1 MTRTT
6 LISAITAILLTVTAC
21 GQAANDQAAN
31 DQAANEPAND
41 AAAIPDFY
49 RNNTGWSTPR
59 GKNLEPPPPGAPGVA
74 GPIGNHPDHPHFG
87 NITGMPTPRI
97 GDDTNPLLTPW
108 AADQMRRTRESIV
121 AGTAP
126 FDPAARCWLPGVPAI
141 ISFGVAPM
149 YFLQTPDEVVI
160 LYERGQLA
168 RHVHLNR
175 EHSQDLVPSWHGES
189 IGWYEGD
196 ALVVDT
202 IGLNDMTVVDVFN
215 VPHSQSLHVV
225 ETYRVVEGQL
235 QVVVTVEDPEAFT
248 EIWSA
253 SKSFEA
259 GPEAMQEI
267 ICQEGADNFTEGQAP
282 IPTALQLDF

>member
-1 MTRTT
+1 MTRTAR
-6 LISAITAILLTVTAC
+6 ISASIAISLAVAAC
-21 GQAANDQAAN
+21 GQAANG
-31 DQAANEPAND
+31 PAND
-41 AAAIPDFY
+41 AASIPDFY
-49 RNNTGWSTPR
+49 QNNTAWSTPR
-59 GKNLEPPPPGAPGVA
+59 GKNLEPPPPGAPGAA

-97 GDDTNPLLTPW
+97 GDDTSPLLTPW
-108 AADQMRRTRESIV
+108 ASNIMRQTREMIV

-149 YFLQTPDEVVI
+149 YFLQTPEEVII

-168 RHVHLNR
+168 RHVYLNR
-175 EHSQDLVPSWHGES
+175 EHSQDLSPSWHGES

-202 IGLNDMTVVDVFN
+202 IGLNDKSVVDVFN
-215 VPHSQSLHVV
+215 VPHSESLHVV
-225 ETYRVVEGQL
+225 ETYRVVDGQL
-235 QVVVTVEDPEAFT
+235 QVVITVEDPVAFT
-248 EIWSA
+248 DVWSA

-267 ICQEGADNFTEGQAP
+267 ICQEGADNFTEDQAP
-282 IPTALQLDF
+282 IPAASRLDF